1 MGKLKCLCD
10 GCNWNKLTEKEC
22 QTADKEYHYDY
33 GVVKCSAYKKP
44 RSKPITQV
52 EWMPENPCTPE
63 CFSYWKGKCKDGGRC
78 DSFTAYM
85 KLVEAQKK
93 LLEYEKAVVI
103 HQGRSLSYKQ
113 IESMLKQLEE
123 QK

>member
-10 GCNWNKLTEKEC
+10 DCNWNKLTEKEC
-22 QTADKEYHYDY
+22 RMADKEYHYDY

-44 RSKPITQV
+44 RSKPVTQA
-52 EWMPENPCTPE
+52 EWMPENPCTPKCLCYLVE
-63 CFSYWKGKCKDGGRC
+63 GCKDGSHC
-78 DSFTAYM
+78 ESHNDYL